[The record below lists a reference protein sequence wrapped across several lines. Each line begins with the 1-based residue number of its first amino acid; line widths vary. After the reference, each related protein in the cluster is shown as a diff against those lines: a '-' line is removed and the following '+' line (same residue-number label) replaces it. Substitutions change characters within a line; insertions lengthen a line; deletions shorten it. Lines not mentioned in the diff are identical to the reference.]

1 MFLGSNQVVAVVQS
15 PSHVQL
21 FVQLQPHELQ
31 HIRLPCPLLSPG
43 ACSNSCPLSRW
54 CHPTISSF
62 VTPCPPA
69 LSLSQHQGLFQRVG
83 SSHQVAKVLV
93 LQLQYQSFL
102 WYSGLISFRIDWLD
116 SLAVKRTLKS
126 LLQHHSSKAS
136 VLWHSVFFMFQL
148 SNLYMTTGKTTALT
162 NYSNQ
167 EVIENCIGHF
177 MLFKGLWAPGK
188 LTVCYTDLDGPKTLK
203 QRSYAPYS

>member
-1 MFLGSNQVVAVVQS
+1 MPSN
-15 PSHVQL
+15 HL
-21 FVQLQPHELQ
+21 IL
-31 HIRLPCPLLSPG
+31 
-43 ACSNSCPLSRW
+43 
-54 CHPTISSF
+54 CHPFSS
-62 VTPCPPA
+62 CR
-69 LSLSQHQGLFQRVG
+69 LSQHQDLFQWVG
-83 SSHQVAKVLV
+83 SSHQVTKVLV

-116 SLAVKRTLKS
+116 LIAVKRTLKS

-136 VLWHSVFFMFQL
+136 IFWHSVFFMFQL
-148 SNLYMTTGKTTALT
+148 SHLYMTTGKTTALT

-188 LTVCYTDLDGPKTLK
+188 LTVCYTDFDGPKTLK
-203 QRSYAPYS
+203 QGHKNSIKCSRSLVQSGLALMSL

>member
-1 MFLGSNQVVAVVQS
+1 MFLVSNQVVAVVQS

-21 FVQLQPHELQ
+21 FAQLQPHELQ
-31 HIRLPCPLLSPG
+31 HIRLPCPSLSPG
-43 ACSNSCPLSRW
+43 ACSNSCPLSQW

-62 VTPCPPA
+62 VTPSPPA
-69 LSLSQHQGLFQRVG
+69 LSFSQHQDLFQWVG

-126 LLQHHSSKAS
+126 LLQHHSWKAS
-136 VLWHSVFFMFQL
+136 ILRLSAFLMIQL
-148 SNLYMTTGKTTALT
+148 SHSYMTTRKAPLSMGF
-162 NYSNQ
+162 SRQ
-167 EVIENCIGHF
+167 EYWS
-177 MLFKGLWAPGK
+177 GLLLPSPREK
-188 LTVCYTDLDGPKTLK
+188 P
-203 QRSYAPYS
+203 